1 VSILIFSVVVNATLY
16 GALLQR
22 ETSVSACC
30 EEQSVPLVPRYFRFG
45 LERRI
50 EGQEFQRHCRQYRY
64 SVYHGQ
70 LVAGDQANKIRQ
82 TMTLFS
88 RAESLKV
95 QNRQNDSDVKINAES
110 HDI

>member
-1 VSILIFSVVVNATLY
+1 MSISIFSVVINAMLY

-30 EEQSVPLVPRYFRFG
+30 EEQSVPLVPRNFRFG

-50 EGQEFQRHCRQYRY
+50 EGQEFQRHYRQYRY

-70 LVAGDQANKIRQ
+70 LLARDR
-82 TMTLFS
+82 
-88 RAESLKV
+88 
-95 QNRQNDSDVKINAES
+95 VKKS
-110 HDI
+110 GRH